1 MPLGY
6 VTQRN
11 HLIFT
16 RHNLSHYFI
25 ILALKIHD
33 LLLERKK
40 ILKCCTWPLPNYV
53 HHHLSNQSNNQIQEI
68 GANLR
73 TESMKTYPTFKNCKQ
88 QQNGTRNIRGHRS
101 MILMTTEIQTSFQDQ
116 EKQSTVISFMCD
128 IKTKQ

>member
-6 VTQRN
+6 VTQKN

-53 HHHLSNQSNNQIQEI
+53 HHHLSNQSNTQIQEI

-73 TESMKTYPTFKNCKQ
+73 TESMKIYPTFKNCKQ
-88 QQNGTRNIRGHRS
+88 QQNGTRDIRGHRS
-101 MILMTTEIQTSFQDQ
+101 MILVYQKIE
-116 EKQSTVISFMCD
+116 V
-128 IKTKQ
+128 